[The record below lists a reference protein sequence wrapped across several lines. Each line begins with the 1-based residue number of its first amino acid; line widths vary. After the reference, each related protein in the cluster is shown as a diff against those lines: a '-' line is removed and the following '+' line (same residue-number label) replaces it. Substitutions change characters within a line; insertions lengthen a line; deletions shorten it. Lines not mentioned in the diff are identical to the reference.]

1 MKLKNKVL
9 WVFAGGILLVLLLFL
24 GQQFFQARKKQI
36 AVILSEDAV
45 SSFCAFQEGIYD
57 GAEDCAVSLRII
69 HTSALSEKAWAE
81 LLSAQKK
88 QGCDGVLLFCP
99 EQYYTGNEMSYAE
112 TLEQSKLPVFSITYA
127 PAFFHGVYS
136 DGMEQISEILS
147 PQIKEAEQG
156 TFGIV
161 ADTTQTK
168 SVRIAE
174 SVEQCLKQNNAAY
187 DWDTSSEDGSKTL
200 LICGETDGNKD
211 FSDAAAVIQICPEQP
226 DYTLL
231 TSGAADV
238 IVTENDYGFGYQAI
252 AYLTK
257 RMQGKG
263 VSFSPPELREIT
275 KENLFDAQQDAL
287 LFE

>member
-1 MKLKNKVL
+1 MS
-9 WVFAGGILLVLLLFL
+9 G
-24 GQQFFQARKKQI
+24 
-36 AVILSEDAV
+36 
-45 SSFCAFQEGIYD
+45 FCSFQEGIYD

-69 HTSALSEKAWAE
+69 HTPELSENAWAE
-81 LLSAQKK
+81 LLSAQKE

-99 EQYYTGNEMSYAE
+99 EQYYTGSETFYAE
-112 TLEQSKLPVFSITYA
+112 TLEQCKLPVFSVTYA
-127 PAFFHGVYS
+127 PAFFHGAYS

-147 PQIKEAEQG
+147 PQIQEAAQG
-156 TFGIV
+156 TFEIA

-174 SVEQCLKQNNAAY
+174 SVEQCLKQNDAVY
-187 DWDTSSEDGSKTL
+187 DRDTSSENGSKTL
-200 LICGETDGNKD
+200 LVCGETDDTKAY
-211 FSDAAAVIQICPEQP
+211 SHAAAVIQICPEQP

-231 TSGAADV
+231 TSGAVDM

-257 RMQGKG
+257 RMRGKN
-263 VSFSPPELREIT
+263 VPFSPPELREIT
-275 KENLFDAQQDAL
+275 KENLFDARQDAL

>member
-1 MKLKNKVL
+1 MKPKNKVL

-24 GQQFFQARKKQI
+24 GQQFFQTRKKQI

-45 SSFCAFQEGIYD
+45 SGFCAFQEGIYD

-69 HTSALSEKAWAE
+69 HTPELAENAWAE

-99 EQYYTGNEMSYAE
+99 EQYYTGSEPFYAE
-112 TLEQSKLPVFSITYA
+112 TLEQCKFPVFSVTYA
-127 PAFFHGVYS
+127 PAFFHGAYS

-147 PQIKEAEQG
+147 PQIQEAAQG
-156 TFGIV
+156 AFEIA

-174 SVEQCLKQNNAAY
+174 SVEQCLKQNDAVY
-187 DWDTSSEDGSKTL
+187 DRDTSSENGSKTL
-200 LICGETDGNKD
+200 LVCGETDDTKA
-211 FSDAAAVIQICPEQP
+211 FSHAAAVIQICPDQP

-231 TSGAADV
+231 PSGVVDM

-252 AYLTK
+252 AYLTE
-257 RMQGKG
+257 RMQG
-263 VSFSPPELREIT
+263 
-275 KENLFDAQQDAL
+275 
-287 LFE
+287 

>member
-1 MKLKNKVL
+1 MKSKNKVL
-9 WVFAGGILLVLLLFL
+9 WVFAGGILLVLLLL
-24 GQQFFQARKKQI
+24 LEQQFFQTRKKQI

-45 SSFCAFQEGIYD
+45 SGFCAFQEGIYD

-69 HTSALSEKAWAE
+69 HTPELSENAWAE

-99 EQYYTGNEMSYAE
+99 EQYYTGSETFYAE
-112 TLEQSKLPVFSITYA
+112 TLEQCKIPVFSVTYA
-127 PAFFHGVYS
+127 PAFFHGAYS
-136 DGMEQISEILS
+136 DGMELISEILS
-147 PQIKEAEQG
+147 PQIQEAAQG
-156 TFGIV
+156 VFEID
-161 ADTTQTK
+161 ADTTQAK

-174 SVEQCLKQNNAAY
+174 SVKQCLKQNDAVY
-187 DWDTSSEDGSKTL
+187 DRDTSYENGSKTL
-200 LICGETDGNKD
+200 LVCGETDDTKA
-211 FSDAAAVIQICPEQP
+211 FSHAAAVIQICPEQP

-231 TSGAADV
+231 TSGVVDM

-257 RMQGKG
+257 RMQGKN
-263 VSFSPPELREIT
+263 VTFSPPELREIT
-275 KENLFDAQQDAL
+275 KENLFDTQQDAL